1 MPATT
6 TRTCALR
13 FHPYT
18 CRITDTCTCTYPNS
32 CAAYVHVH
40 VTKHTCTPASTRG
53 RAMLDPGPS
62 FNMRHGPAAG
72 ADSGRFG
79 QRPVRT
85 AACADSGRYGVSQL
99 GIGTAAALS
108 ALHRAFHSAFHSVC
122 APPLPPP
129 QAAGA
134 AAAAAMTR
142 IGHTSCARAVRRRLW
157 RIRLRRG
164 DADYVWCSITSRL
177 LHNLR
182 GPGPGGCYVLEH
194 PSHRNQPSRC
204 QCSESDSDSDG
215 MFSGERP
222 QTRGKTP
229 ETAAAC
235 TYSIRGCGAMD
246 GGMSARYRS

>member
-1 MPATT
+1 MNRGWGERYAGHHHAHMRSP
-6 TRTCALR
+6 L
-13 FHPYT
+13 P
-18 CRITDTCTCTYPNS
+18 P
-32 CAAYVHVH
+32 VHVH
-40 VTKHTCTPASTRG
+40 VPKQLCGLCARARNQTHMHTCVYARPSYARSRSLIQHEARSGG
-53 RAMLDPGPS
+53 RC
-62 FNMRHGPAAG
+62 
-72 ADSGRFG
+72 G

-85 AACADSGRYGVSQL
+85 AAYADSGRYGVSQL

-122 APPLPPP
+122 ALPLPPP

-142 IGHTSCARAVRRRLW
+142 IGHTSCARAVRRRRW

-164 DADYVWCSITSRL
+164 AADYEWCSITPRL

-222 QTRGKTP
+222 RTRGKTP